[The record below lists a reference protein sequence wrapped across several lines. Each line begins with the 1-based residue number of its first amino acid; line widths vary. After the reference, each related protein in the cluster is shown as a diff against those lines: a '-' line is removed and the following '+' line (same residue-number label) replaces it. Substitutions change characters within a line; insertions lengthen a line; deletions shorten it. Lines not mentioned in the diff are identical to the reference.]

1 MSETEYFSLQ
11 GRVYLGLRNA
21 DGSRAPARWAYDA
34 SVLELTMSSTRETK
48 KESWSGVRGVGATM
62 TTERNLGVNL
72 TLGQLNTDHLA
83 LATDGTRMELAAGSA
98 ANEAIGTVKP
108 GDVVALEYAAISAL
122 ALEGGAP
129 AAPLVLDTD
138 YTVNLTTGIITFL
151 TAKTAVVAKT
161 YEYAAHSLVKVFES
175 TKSEYYV
182 LFDGVNSV
190 DGTTMRFRGEVHR
203 VTFPASE
210 TLSLIHD
217 TFGEIA
223 LTGEAKI
230 DPVRQADP
238 RFGLYARALLVD
250 AA

>member
-1 MSETEYFSLQ
+1 MSDTEYFSLQ

-122 ALEGGAP
+122 VLEGGTP

-138 YTVNLTTGIITFL
+138 YTVNLTTGIVTFL
-151 TAKTAVVAKT
+151 TDKTAVVAKT

-203 VTFPASE
+203 VTFPAS
-210 TLSLIHD
+210 
-217 TFGEIA
+217 
-223 LTGEAKI
+223 
-230 DPVRQADP
+230 
-238 RFGLYARALLVD
+238 
-250 AA
+250 